1 MSFCDELRKIE
12 WENSYSNKK
21 EEIIHREVEGLITG
35 IKVLS
40 RNAARDGK
48 RNLNGYYDQFYWD
61 TTDYFIKPSVSET
74 GFQRYTML
82 SFLKG
87 YSQSEAMN
95 IRQEIVKRLRQRLAE
110 MGYRNIQL
118 RIDEVA
124 QRENKKFFAS
134 KTGVILY
141 YLWLNISW

>member
-48 RNLNGYYDQFYWD
+48 RN
-61 TTDYFIKPSVSET
+61 FIGIQQITISN
-74 GFQRYTML
+74 RL
-82 SFLKG
+82 S
-87 YSQSEAMN
+87 
-95 IRQEIVKRLRQRLAE
+95 VKRDFR
-110 MGYRNIQL
+110 GIQCFL
-118 RIDEVA
+118 
-124 QRENKKFFAS
+124 S
-134 KTGVILY
+134 
-141 YLWLNISW
+141 

>member
-48 RNLNGYYDQFYWD
+48 RNLTGYYDQFYWD
-61 TTDYFIKPSVSET
+61 TTLRKWDTEMF
-74 GFQRYTML
+74 
-82 SFLKG
+82 SFVLT
-87 YSQSEAMN
+87 
-95 IRQEIVKRLRQRLAE
+95 RLR
-110 MGYRNIQL
+110 
-118 RIDEVA
+118 
-124 QRENKKFFAS
+124 RERTKNFLQKKRA
-134 KTGVILY
+134 
-141 YLWLNISW
+141 

>member
-48 RNLNGYYDQFYWD
+48 RNLAGYYDQFYWD
-61 TTDYFIKPSVSET
+61 TTDYFIRPSVSET

-110 MGYRNIQL
+110 MGYRNVQL

-124 QRENKKFFAS
+124 QREDKKFFAK
-134 KTGVILY
+134 KTGVTLY

>member
-48 RNLNGYYDQFYWD
+48 RNL
-61 TTDYFIKPSVSET
+61 TDIMINFIGIQQITISN
-74 GFQRYTML
+74 RL
-82 SFLKG
+82 S
-87 YSQSEAMN
+87 
-95 IRQEIVKRLRQRLAE
+95 VKRDFR
-110 MGYRNIQL
+110 GIQCFL
-118 RIDEVA
+118 
-124 QRENKKFFAS
+124 S
-134 KTGVILY
+134 
-141 YLWLNISW
+141 